1 MVLVT
6 VTNTLFQYYVIH
18 IYTTITKTAL
28 AINELQNLGYTE
40 NGIGGAVSC
49 KLNYVDNEDEVVI
62 EIRDFDVE
70 SIYLYYTWYIYGG
83 KLIYCNE
90 CGKLIL
96 SYSTTYLPKYCNTC
110 SDLRDIESDRKYNL
124 KRRK

>member
-62 EIRDFDVE
+62 EIRDFDIE
-70 SIYLYYTWYIYGG
+70 SIGLYYTWYIYGG
-83 KLIYCNE
+83 RLIYCSE
-90 CGKLIL
+90 CGKLVL
-96 SYSTTYLPKYCNTC
+96 SQSKTYVEKYCSECARQINITKT
-110 SDLRDIESDRKYNL
+110 IE
-124 KRRK
+124 RRKKI